1 MNYNKFTPTRPIKR
15 GGFTLIEILIVIGII
30 VLLMGIST
38 QMLGTVGEAQGRA
51 KAKADMALIATGL
64 EAFFNQYDTY
74 PRISAAGN
82 EKQAA
87 AELYKCLTGKMIAV
101 IKNGQIVMSDTG
113 KETKPFVDV
122 STRQPTRSTPKR
134 AASSSSTRG
143 SIRTSTSTPRATPS
157 TPKPRRGARRVF
169 SCSRRGP
176 TERTKTSSRC
186 TRLALCPIP
195 TTTATSRKISTT
207 SSTDWKINFFFFA
220 QFIY

>member
-1 MNYNKFTPTRPIKR
+1 MNYNKFTPTRPTKR

-122 STRQPTRSTPKR
+122 SKLRIGDPSDPTADKVDPEKGGVFFIDPWFNPYLYFYSTGN
-134 AASSSSTRG
+134 TLN
-143 SIRTSTSTPRATPS
+143 
-157 TPKPRRGARRVF
+157 
-169 SCSRRGP
+169 
-176 TERTKTSSRC
+176 TE
-186 TRLALCPIP
+186 
-195 TTTATSRKISTT
+195 TATWRAQGFLLLSKGPYGKDKNVESMYTT
-207 SSTDWKINFFFFA
+207 GIMPDSDDYRNVTENLDNIVHGLED
-220 QFIY
+220 